1 MIYTLLIGVSFG
13 VTEMIFLYGDY
24 CYKQR
29 QRITPSAVYIT
40 KRENKK

>member
-24 CYKQR
+24 A
-29 QRITPSAVYIT
+29 IGSV
-40 KRENKK
+40 RE